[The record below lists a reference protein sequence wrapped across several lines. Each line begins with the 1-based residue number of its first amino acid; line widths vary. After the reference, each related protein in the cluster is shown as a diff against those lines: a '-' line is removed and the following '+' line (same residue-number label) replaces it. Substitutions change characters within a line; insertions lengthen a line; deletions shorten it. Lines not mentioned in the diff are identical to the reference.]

1 MKITFLTLFPEMFT
15 DFCKTSIIGRAI
27 NEGKVT
33 VEFVNIRDF
42 ALDKYKHVDDTPYGG
57 GAGMIMKCQPVL
69 DALESVKDDQS
80 KVVLFAANGK
90 TYNQS
95 LAREYCKLDHLI
107 LLCGHYEGIDARIE
121 NHVDDVLSIGDYVLT
136 GGELASMVVADSIIR
151 LLDGVIQKDSITDE
165 SYENG
170 LLEYP
175 QYTKPQDYKG
185 EKIPTVLASGDHE
198 KIRKWRKLQSLLLTR
213 DKRKDLFDQY
223 NLTDEDKKLL
233 KDFDEHNDE

>member
-1 MKITFLTLFPEMFT
+1 MKITFLTLFPEMYTNFSN
-15 DFCKTSIIGRAI
+15 TSIIGRAI
-27 NEGKVT
+27 AENKVT
-33 VEFVNIRDF
+33 VEFINIRDF
-42 ALDKYKHVDDTPYGG
+42 ALDKFKHVDDTPYGG

-69 DALESVKDDQS
+69 DALESVKTENS
-80 KVVLFAANGK
+80 KVILFAANGK

-95 LAREYCKLDHLI
+95 LARNYSKLDHLI

-121 NHVDDVLSIGDYVLT
+121 NHVDEVLSIGDYVLT

-151 LLDGVIQKDSITDE
+151 LLDGVIQEDSITDE

-185 EKIPTVLASGDHE
+185 EKIPAVLASGDHE

-213 DKRKDLFDQY
+213 EKRKDLFEQY
-223 NLTDEDKKLL
+223 TLSDEDKKLL
-233 KDFDEHNDE
+233 KDFDEHRDE